1 MHLDLRTLNVWTG
14 NETKYRVREACL
26 TGEDEDEQRWI
37 LKSGVVL
44 FGLLQESGSWVWD
57 CGIMGRETCDSQI
70 LLSVERKEKHDTS
83 PSRPRPPP
91 LPNTHT
97 HTRGNNPIK
106 TM

>member
-1 MHLDLRTLNVWTG
+1 MFGL
-14 NETKYRVREACL
+14 ETRQNTESEKHL

-91 LPNTHT
+91 LPNTHARKQS
-97 HTRGNNPIK
+97 HQNHDGCKLAMLP
-106 TM
+106 